1 MTEVTA
7 NMKLLQDLSKE
18 FEKAEAAGENVNETL
33 SKVVDTGIHAQI
45 DRNLAKELCSKYQ
58 RPENCK
64 PLIITKVN
72 KELWNTT
79 SLAKASKDR
88 DKTYQNTQ
96 RYLNQGLIPLVQLI
110 DNLLKGK
117 EAENNFRLARDSV
130 QLLAYAHRD
139 MSNLRRQRLKAVVAK
154 KYRPLFNDSTP
165 LTENLLQD
173 DLKKQIKTLD
183 EMRKVGK
190 DLTKNK
196 GEKRKYRNQDTYDKG
211 NKYPNYNHYGYSGY
225 KSRDRN
231 SFLDKKTRYHK
242 SGPHK
247 SN

>member
-7 NMKLLQDLSKE
+7 NMKLLQYLSKE
-18 FEKAEAAGENVNETL
+18 FEKAEAARENVNETL

-64 PLIITKVN
+64 PLIIAKVN

-117 EAENNFRLARDSV
+117 EAENFRLARDSV

-139 MSNLRRQRLKAVVAK
+139 MSNLRRQRLKAIVAK
-154 KYRPLFNDSTP
+154 KYRPLFNDSTQ
-165 LTENLLQD
+165 LTENLLED
-173 DLKKQIKTLD
+173 DLKKADQN
-183 EMRKVGK
+183 VGW
-190 DLTKNK
+190 NK
-196 GEKRKYRNQDTYDKG
+196 KG
-211 NKYPNYNHYGYSGY
+211 GKGSHQE
-225 KSRDRN
+225 
-231 SFLDKKTRYHK
+231 
-242 SGPHK
+242 
-247 SN
+247 